1 MMTKQ
6 DVLAWIAAR
15 IDVEIY
21 EVRKV
26 ELYLLQGES
35 TEVRDFDKIALL
47 RAAELL
53 LTEALK
59 DD

>member
-1 MMTKQ
+1 MTKQ